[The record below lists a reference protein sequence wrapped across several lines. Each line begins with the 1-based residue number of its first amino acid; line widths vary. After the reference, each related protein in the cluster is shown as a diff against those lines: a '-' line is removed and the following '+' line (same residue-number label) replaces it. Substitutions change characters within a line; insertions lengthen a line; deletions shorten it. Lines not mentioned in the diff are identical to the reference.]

1 MSEHVGLA
9 LSTAGHDRGTLY
21 LVLKEDG
28 GSVLLADGKL
38 RKLSRPK
45 RKNRKH
51 VMFLP
56 EGLTA
61 SVSGKLRNN
70 LTDAALRR
78 ALAEARAM
86 QHDSRHCP
94 RAQQAN

>member
-1 MSEHVGLA
+1 MSEVIGLA
-9 LSTAGHDRGTLY
+9 LSAAGHDRGTLY
-21 LVLKEDG
+21 LVLSEDG

-56 EGLTA
+56 EGLTEA
-61 SVSGKLRNN
+61 VSGKLREP
-70 LTDAALRR
+70 LTDAAVRR
-78 ALAEARAM
+78 ALAEAK
-86 QHDSRHCP
+86 
-94 RAQQAN
+94 AQRGN

>member
-1 MSEHVGLA
+1 MSDYVGLA
-9 LSTAGHDRGTLY
+9 LATAGHDRGTMY

-28 GSVLLADGKL
+28 GSVLLADGKQ
-38 RKLSRPK
+38 RKLARPK

-56 EGLTA
+56 EGLTEA
-61 SVSGKLRNN
+61 VSGKLHQP

-78 ALAEARAM
+78 ALAEARA
-86 QHDSRHCP
+86 
-94 RAQQAN
+94 QQAN

>member
-1 MSEHVGLA
+1 MSEYVGLA
-9 LSTAGHDRGTLY
+9 LSAAGHDRGTLY
-21 LVLKEDG
+21 LVLGEDG
-28 GSVLLADGKL
+28 DRVLLADGKL

-56 EGLTA
+56 DGLTEA
-61 SVSGKLRNN
+61 VSGKLRQP

-78 ALAEARAM
+78 ALAEARA
-86 QHDSRHCP
+86 R
-94 RAQQAN
+94 RAN